1 MAQWYVRRGDK
12 VLGPYDTAQIK
23 SFASAG
29 KLKHS
34 DELRK
39 EPEDAW
45 VQAGSVTGLFDGAEM
60 GAFSPQEAAYDA
72 PANPFAA
79 PQADLG
85 AVSAIDDDGIPYA
98 TFWQRW
104 AASFVDGI
112 LLAIVNGVCQYLLA
126 RLSRPEEPGFGPVEV
141 LGLAISFLLPFAY
154 EVGLTGSS
162 AQATLGKQ
170 LLGLK
175 IARVDGGKI
184 GYGKA
189 AIRYIA
195 KLPSYLILLIGYFWM
210 LFDARKQTWHDKLA
224 GTVVYK
230 VR

>member
-39 EPEDAW
+39 EPEDVW
-45 VQAGSVTGLFDGAEM
+45 VPADSIAGLFDGTGM
-60 GAFSPQEAAYDA
+60 GAFSQPGTTYDA

-85 AVSAIDDDGIPYA
+85 AVSATDDAGMPYA

-112 LLAIVNGVCQYLLA
+112 LIAIVNGLCQFLLA
-126 RLSRPEEPGFGPVEV
+126 RMSMPEEPGFGSMEV
-141 LGLAISFLLPFAY
+141 LSVAISLLLPFAY
-154 EVGLTGSS
+154 EVGLTGSN
-162 AQATLGKQ
+162 AQATL
-170 LLGLK
+170 
-175 IARVDGGKI
+175 
-184 GYGKA
+184 
-189 AIRYIA
+189 
-195 KLPSYLILLIGYFWM
+195 
-210 LFDARKQTWHDKLA
+210 
-224 GTVVYK
+224 
-230 VR
+230 